1 MPYFYLILLRREEV
15 EIMKGKNSKFE
26 KFSKW
31 IVIITAM
38 AMGIFTG
45 ILIPELGGETRGL
58 IKGFIYVMLSYAL
71 AIYLQIIVHEFG
83 HYAMGKLTG
92 YDFVSFRIA
101 SWVLAR
107 IDGEL
112 KIKRY
117 KLAGA
122 DGQCLMSPPEADE
135 EGKYPVMLYN
145 LGGGLFNII
154 IGLISWNL
162 LYKNIDLPDLL
173 RILGGV
179 SSIVGGYLAFINL
192 VPLKPG
198 GMPNDGLNL
207 YNLINDE
214 DSRRAFW
221 LQLKINE
228 YLTDGNRLRDINPSW
243 LKRAEGVDLDNPL
256 INAIESFRVNYY
268 MDRREFEKARELMG
282 EIMVKNYKL
291 VSIHKYELILDLAY
305 LEMLDGNYDNVRSLL
320 DKEIR
325 KYIKATKD
333 SLPSKRRFLHA
344 YELFINRDEEAARV
358 EKEKFEEIS
367 EDFLFS
373 SEAQGD
379 RELIELSKR
388 EYQKKNI

>member
-1 MPYFYLILLRREEV
+1 
-15 EIMKGKNSKFE
+15 MKGKNSKFE

-31 IVIITAM
+31 IVIISAM
-38 AMGIFTG
+38 AMGVFTG
-45 ILIPELGGETRGL
+45 IFIPELGGDSTG
-58 IKGFIYVMLSYAL
+58 IISGFIYVMVSYVL
-71 AIYLQIIVHEFG
+71 AIYIQIVVHEFG

-107 IDGEL
+107 IDGKLEL
-112 KIKRY
+112 KRF

-122 DGQCLMSPPEADE
+122 DGQCLMSPSEMDE
-135 EGKYPVMLYN
+135 EGHYPVILYN
-145 LGGGLFNII
+145 LGGGLFNIV

-162 LYKNIDLPDLL
+162 LYKNVNLPDFL
-173 RILGGV
+173 RILGGINSV
-179 SSIVGGYLAFINL
+179 VGGYLAFINL
-192 VPLKPG
+192 LPLKPG

-228 YLTDGNRLRDINPSW
+228 YLTDGNRLRDIDPSW

-256 INAIESFRVNYY
+256 INAIESFRVSYY
-268 MDRREFEKARELMG
+268 MDRREFQKARELME
-282 EIMVKNYKL
+282 EIMVNNYKL

-305 LEMLDGNYDNVRSLL
+305 LEILDGNYDNVRSLL
-320 DKEIR
+320 DKEIK

-344 YELFINRDEEAARV
+344 YELFINGDEDSAKIE
-358 EKEKFEEIS
+358 EETFESIS

-373 SEAQGD
+373 SEAQGE

-388 EYQKKNI
+388 EYEKINM